1 VLETLGRLH
10 ILVVHFPIAL
20 LLVGGALELWNL
32 RDFAAQRAALARIC
46 IGLGAASAIVAAAL
60 GWIHAD
66 HAHLGSSVAGT
77 LALHR
82 WSGIATALVAL
93 TAVMLGRAAPAD
105 EKPRKWRV
113 ASVVLA
119 MTLVAATGH
128 FGGELVYGEGF
139 FTEGLIGRSTS
150 KAAAPKNDPD
160 STTPANDGEPKPGAQ
175 ATATNANAD
184 MFATNVRP
192 ILEANCYEC
201 HGERKQ
207 KGHLRLD
214 RIETAIAQN
223 DDGDWLIKPGDPA
236 ASELL
241 RRVMLP
247 VKDDDHMPSKDESLT
262 AEQIELLRRWIEL
275 GAPIGSS
282 ASADPAPPTSSA
294 TSKEP
299 EVAQPPPRDPIA
311 DALAELRGSGAIAQP
326 LAQGSESL
334 DVDFHLRGAAVTD
347 EQLAALDA
355 LAPRLVQLNLAHTA
369 ITDAGLEHVAKL
381 TALEQLNLSETA
393 LGDEGVA
400 HLAPL
405 AKLEVLNLYAT
416 HVTDRA
422 LAQIA
427 ALPSLKRVYLWQTQ
441 VSDAGAAAL
450 ATLRPDLSVVRA
462 Q

>member
-1 VLETLGRLH
+1 MLETLGRLH

-20 LLVGGALELWNL
+20 LLVGGALELWN
-32 RDFAAQRAALARIC
+32 RRNFAPQRAALARLC
-46 IGLGAASAIVAAAL
+46 IALGAASALVAAVL

-66 HAHLGSSVAGT
+66 HARLGSSVADT

-93 TAVMLGRAAPAD
+93 AAVMLGRGERAD
-105 EKPRKWRV
+105 GKPRPLHL

-119 MTLVAATGH
+119 MVLVSATGH

-139 FTEGLIGRSTS
+139 FFEGLIGQSTS
-150 KAAAPKNDPD
+150 KAATPHSEPAPSSQPPAVDPQH
-160 STTPANDGEPKPGAQ
+160 AAQ
-175 ATATNANAD
+175 APSSGVD
-184 MFATNVRP
+184 FATQIRP

-214 RIETAIAQN
+214 RIETALVPN
-223 DDGDWLIKPGDPA
+223 EDGDWVIKPGDPA

-241 RRVMLP
+241 RRVTLP
-247 VKDDDHMPSKDESLT
+247 ASDEDHMPSSDESLT

-275 GAPIGSS
+275 GAPTGAAAGAGSPTGT
-282 ASADPAPPTSSA
+282 AATATAPQPTAPTPPA
-294 TSKEP
+294 
-299 EVAQPPPRDPIA
+299 RDAVA
-311 DALAELRGSGAIAQP
+311 DALGELRDAGAIAQRVS
-326 LAQGSESL
+326 QDSELL

-347 EQLAALDA
+347 EQLAPLAA
-355 LAPRLVQLNLAHTA
+355 LAPKLVQLNLAHTA

-393 LGDEGVA
+393 LGDAGLA

-416 HVTDRA
+416 HVT
-422 LAQIA
+422 
-427 ALPSLKRVYLWQTQ
+427 
-441 VSDAGAAAL
+441 
-450 ATLRPDLSVVRA
+450 
-462 Q
+462 